1 MIIEGILKTEELY
14 NQKLRSKLQ
23 EKNNNIVVNKDGQ
36 QNDHQQQNLNEEKDG
51 YYNKPEDEED
61 MAFVKTTPEGNFT
74 LNISA

>member
-14 NQKLRSKLQ
+14 NQKLRLKLQ

-61 MAFVKTTPEGNFT
+61 MAFVKTTPENNFT